1 MDGKQFQ
8 ELLLQSLEHER
19 GGVKVYET
27 ALMCAQSDDLKREWT
42 KYLGQTRKHVQILED
57 VFKKLEL
64 DAEQESPGR
73 EILRDLGGALV
84 AAMEKA
90 QDAGNPAAGQLV
102 ACECVV
108 LAETKDHA
116 DWELLSKCAEQLKG
130 AQKQALTNAC
140 NIVEAEEDEHLYYTK
155 GYCREL
161 WLESLGLPSVIP
173 PPEEKKHVKSA
184 IGAARAQQELD
195 EKRS

>member
-57 VFKKLEL
+57 VFKRIEL
-64 DAEQESPGR
+64 DAERESPGR

-84 AAMEKA
+84 GAMEKA
-90 QDAGNPAAGQLV
+90 QDAGNPAAAQLV

-116 DWELLSKCAEQLKG
+116 DWELLSKCAESLKG
-130 AQKQALTNAC
+130 AQKQALTDAC
-140 NIVEAEEDEHLYYTK
+140 RIVEEEEDEHLYYTK

-173 PPEEKKHVKSA
+173 PPEEKKHVRSA
-184 IGAARAQQELD
+184 IGAARAQQEGD
-195 EKRS
+195 PKTS

>member
-73 EILRDLGGALV
+73 EIVRDLGGSLV
-84 AAMEKA
+84 GAMEKA
-90 QDAGNPAAGQLV
+90 QDAGNPAAAQLV

-116 DWELLSKCAEQLKG
+116 DWELLTKCAEHLKG
-130 AQKQALTNAC
+130 AQKQALTEAC
-140 NIVEAEEDEHLYYTK
+140 NVVEEEEDEHLYHTK

-161 WLESLGLPSVIP
+161 WLESLGLRAMIP

-184 IGAARAQQELD
+184 IGAARAQQER
-195 EKRS
+195 EQNRS

>member
-27 ALMCAQSDDLKREWT
+27 ALMCTQSDDLKREWT
-42 KYLGQTRKHVQILED
+42 RYLGQTRKHVQILED

-73 EILRDLGGALV
+73 EILRDLGDSLVGAT
-84 AAMEKA
+84 EKA
-90 QDAGNPAAGQLV
+90 QDAGNPAAAQLV

-116 DWELLSKCAEQLKG
+116 DWELLTKCAERLKG
-130 AQKQALTNAC
+130 AQKQALTDAC
-140 NIVEAEEDEHLYYTK
+140 RIVEEEEDEHLYHTK

-161 WLESLGLPSVIP
+161 RLESLGLPAVIP
-173 PPEEKKHVKSA
+173 PPEVKSA
-184 IGAARAQQELD
+184 IGAARAQQER
-195 EKRS
+195 EHKAS